1 MGENGTAATAK
12 PETTGEVGPAGAGE
26 QVGWGIFNRH
36 IRRGDVGLLA
46 GLVVEQEQQAED
58 VHSANGSQQASGL
71 LILRGTQGATD
82 GEWAVEQVTE
92 GCTGFQTTEIRRNS
106 GAVQGQV

>member
-26 QVGWGIFNRH
+26 QVGGGILNRH
-36 IRRGDVGLLA
+36 ICRGDVGLLA

-58 VHSANGSQQASGL
+58 VHGADSSQQASGL
-71 LILRGTQGATD
+71 LVLRGTQGTTD
-82 GEWAVEQVTE
+82 CEGAVEQITE
-92 GCTGFQTTEIRRNS
+92 GCTGFQATEVGGNP
-106 GAVQGQV
+106 GAVEGQV